1 MFTRTE
7 RYGTLFI
14 LLAAAA
20 ITLYPIVALV
30 SAALEPIS
38 SNVNSI
44 NFLHSLS
51 FSSFKYAWDAGG
63 FSRYMV
69 NTAIMTVGVLLISA
83 IVATIAAYAIVH
95 LRPFGSR
102 LLFYVSVIGFML
114 PVEVLITPWYYELRS
129 MNLLNG
135 YWALILP
142 QAAQSVAFGVFWMR
156 SAFMAVPESLVEAAT
171 LDGASRWHMFRFV
184 LIPSVKPALKTMSAL
199 VFLWTWNAFLL
210 PLVVESN
217 TSRYVVTIGLSTF
230 QGAHFANYGALGA
243 GAVLAALPV
252 VLVYLI
258 SQRSFISGM
267 FAGSTVG

>member
-14 LLAAAA
+14 LLAAAVV
-20 ITLYPIVALV
+20 TLYPIAALV
-30 SAALEPIS
+30 SAALEPVHD
-38 SNVNSI
+38 NVNSL
-44 NFLHSLS
+44 NFWHSLS
-51 FSSFKYAWDAGG
+51 FSSFSYAWDAGG

-69 NTAIMTVGVLLISA
+69 NTAIMTLGVLLISV
-83 IVATIAAYAIVH
+83 IVATVAAYAMVH

-102 LLFYVSVIGFML
+102 LLFYASVVGFML

-135 YWALILP
+135 YWAVILP
-142 QAAQSVAFGVFWMR
+142 QAAQSVAFGIFWMR
-156 SAFMAVPESLVEAAT
+156 SAFMAVPGSLVEAAT

-184 LIPSVKPALKTMSAL
+184 LVPSVKPALKTMSAL
-199 VFLWTWNAFLL
+199 VFLWTWNSFLL

-217 TSRYVVTIGLSTF
+217 TNRYVVTIGLSTF

-252 VLVYLI
+252 VVVYLI

-267 FAGSTVG
+267 FSGSTVG